1 MIYLEKNIRHK
12 GMIKPEITPD
22 ITIEELID
30 HYPATTAFLIG
41 RGLPCIVC
49 GEPVWGSLKELA
61 LDKNFTDEEINKLTA
76 DLKAHVTSSG
86 T

>member
-1 MIYLEKNIRHK
+1 ME
-12 GMIKPEITPD
+12 KPEITPD

-61 LDKNFTDEEINKLTA
+61 GDKNFTEEEIKSLTA
-76 DLKAHVTSSG
+76 DLKAHVSAANT
-86 T
+86 